1 MATSERVVLVDGSN
15 LVYRAFFALP
25 GSLQTSNGLKT
36 NAIFG
41 FATMFRKLFAGKM
54 PAYGAIVFD
63 APGPTFRDDKYPEY
77 KATRE
82 AMPGDLKAQLPH
94 VQEVCE
100 RHGFQVL
107 RVPRVEAD
115 DVIGTLSRVAQDA
128 GHEVVIVS
136 SDKDFGQLVNERVK
150 MLDTLRDVTFDAE
163 LVKKKWGVPPGQI
176 RDYLALI
183 GDKID
188 NVPGVPGIGQKTA
201 VELLEQYGS
210 AEAVFAHKDELTG
223 RAKKAV
229 TENEALGRLSLE
241 LVTIDQHVALP
252 VTLED
257 LRIVPPPQEDLNRLY
272 IGLEF
277 YSLISEAARDAL
289 SETEGKS
296 DYRRI
301 ARVEELSELMADLGK
316 DAPVAVV
323 PVFTE
328 EPPAITEIV
337 GLGLGIAPGKA
348 VYVPF
353 EGKGEVLGGRGLA
366 TFGRWLGDATR
377 KKVCHDG
384 KELWRALRRQD
395 VDLQGVVFDTRLGSF
410 LVDATKI
417 IPHRLD
423 QCAKEYLH
431 RTVRP
436 AKSLIGAG
444 QSLIT
449 FAEADPAELSDWACH
464 LADAVIEMQPIIAE
478 RVAAE
483 GQTEQLLG
491 HDLPLSWVL
500 GQMEVDGILV
510 DEASLE
516 SLGVEFRARLAELEQ
531 RVWELAG
538 KEFNINSTKQLAEVL
553 FEDLGLPVV
562 KKTKT
567 GYSTDQEVLDK
578 LAEEHEIAQVIV
590 DFRTMAKLI
599 NTYTD
604 VLTKSVYP
612 RTGRIHA
619 TFQQTTGATGRLIST
634 DPDLQRTPVA
644 TPEGKRIREAFIA
657 PPGRRLISADWSQI
671 ELRLLAHVSGDAGLV
686 EAFAKGHDVH
696 RRTASKLFGVGLEE
710 VTPQQRQ
717 VGKTVNFATI
727 YGQGATALAQLLK
740 VPRADAKRYID
751 GYFEAYDGVRRW
763 LDATME
769 AALST
774 GYVTTMLGRRRYIPE
789 LSSASP
795 MERQAGMRIAANTP
809 IQGSAADLC
818 KLAML
823 DIAGRLREQKLET
836 KMLLQIHDELVFEA
850 PESEV
855 ETVSALVK
863 DAMEH
868 AATLSVPLVVEIG
881 VGGSWADAK

>member
-1 MATSERVVLVDGSN
+1 MASERVVLVDGSN

-25 GSLQTSNGLKT
+25 GSLQTSTGLKT

-63 APGPTFRDDKYPEY
+63 APGGTFRDDKYPEY

-82 AMPGDLKAQLPH
+82 AMPEDLRAQLPH
-94 VQEVCE
+94 VDDLCE
-100 RHGFQVL
+100 RHGFRVL

-115 DVIGTLSRVAQDA
+115 DVIGTLARVAVEA
-128 GHEVVIVS
+128 GHEVIIVS
-136 SDKDFGQLVNERVK
+136 SDKDFAQLVGDRVK

-163 LVKKKWGVPPGQI
+163 LVKKKWGVPPSQI
-176 RDYLALI
+176 RDYLALT
-183 GDKID
+183 GDKAD

-201 VELLEQYGS
+201 VELLEQFGS
-210 AEAVFAHKDELTG
+210 AEAVFDRQDELTG
-223 RAKKAV
+223 RARKAV
-229 TENEALGRLSLE
+229 ADNVALGRLSLE

-252 VTLED
+252 LGLED
-257 LRIVPPPQEDLNRLY
+257 LRLTPPPQEALNALY
-272 IGLEF
+272 VGLEF

-289 SETEGKS
+289 SETDGES
-296 DYRRI
+296 EYRRI
-301 ARVEELSELMADLGK
+301 GSVEELRELMVDLGEG
-316 DAPVAVV
+316 APVSVI
-323 PVFTE
+323 PVFAE
-328 EPPAITEIV
+328 EPPAITELV
-337 GLGLGIAPGKA
+337 GVALGIAPGRA
-348 VYVPF
+348 AYVPF
-353 EGKGEVLGGRGLA
+353 QGKGEVLGGRGLA
-366 TFGRWLGDATR
+366 TFGRWLEDPTR
-377 KKVCHDG
+377 AKVCHDA
-384 KELWRALRRQD
+384 KELWRGLARQEIG
-395 VDLQGVVFDTRLGSF
+395 LQGVVFDTRLGSF

-417 IPHRLD
+417 IPHRLE
-423 QCAKEYLH
+423 QCVKEYLH

-436 AKSLIGAG
+436 AKSVIGAG
-444 QSLIT
+444 QALIT
-449 FAEADPAELSDWACH
+449 FAEADPGALADWACH
-464 LADAVIEMQPIIAE
+464 LADAVIEMHPIIAE
-478 RVAAE
+478 RVEAE
-483 GQTEQLLG
+483 GQTQQLLER
-491 HDLPLSWVL
+491 DLPLSWVL

-510 DEASLE
+510 DQASLVA
-516 SLGVEFRARLAELEQ
+516 LGVEFRERLAELER

-538 KEFNINSTKQLAEVL
+538 KEFNINSTKQLADVL

-562 KKTKT
+562 KRTKT

-590 DFRTMAKLI
+590 DWRSMAKLI

-604 VLTKSVYP
+604 VLSRAVYP
-612 RTGRIHA
+612 KTGRVHA

-657 PPGRRLISADWSQI
+657 PPGKKLMSADWSQI
-671 ELRLLAHVSGDAGLV
+671 ELRLLAHVSQDPGLV
-686 EAFAKGHDVH
+686 EAFAKGLDVH
-696 RRTASKLFGVGLEE
+696 RRTASRLFGVALEA
-710 VTPQQRQ
+710 VTPAQRQ

-727 YGQGATALAQLLK
+727 YGQGATALAQLLR

-751 GYFEAYDGVRRW
+751 GYFEAYEGVRRW

-769 AALST
+769 AALEA

-823 DIAGRLREQKLET
+823 DIARRLREQELEA
-836 KMLLQIHDELVFEA
+836 KMLLQIHDELVFEV
-850 PESEV
+850 PDGEV
-855 ETVSALVK
+855 EVVSALVR

-868 AATLSVPLVVEIG
+868 AATLSVPLRVEIG
-881 VGGSWADAK
+881 VGASWADAK